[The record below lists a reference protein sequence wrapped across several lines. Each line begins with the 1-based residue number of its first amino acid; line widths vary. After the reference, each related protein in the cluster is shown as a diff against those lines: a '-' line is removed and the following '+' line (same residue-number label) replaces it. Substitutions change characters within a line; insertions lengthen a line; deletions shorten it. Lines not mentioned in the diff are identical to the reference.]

1 MGVVGEGHHRRHE
14 AGGRSIGVLRR
25 VGRYL
30 FGRAR
35 RAADLDEELRAHL
48 AIDRQQR
55 IEAGERPED
64 AHSAALRDLG
74 NVLLIKEVTREMWGW
89 NWLEQLG
96 QDLRYGCRMLRK
108 NPGFAVK
115 AILSMGLGV
124 GAAAGV
130 FTVYDAVAL
139 KPIDV
144 PEPER
149 LMILRPEFKGR
160 GSILVNPI
168 FEVIRDRQQS
178 MTGIFAGQESPNLK
192 VRFPGETTQAYV
204 PGILVSGAYFRVLGL
219 RPAAGRFFAEPDDQI
234 PGTGADAGCAVVIS
248 YPLWERRFQ
257 HSSAAI
263 GTRLEIADIQCTI
276 VGVAPE
282 GFRGHQPGYPTDL
295 WVPMRQMV
303 SRKDLE
309 NHFGAFFS
317 GVAGRLKPGISASQ
331 AQAELTLL
339 FRQAIGSQPPP
350 PPGVPN
356 DPPRPHDFNIRVVP
370 GGHGFDAVQRQFERP
385 LGLLLWLTATVLLIA
400 AANVAGLILARGAGR
415 RAELAT
421 RMAMGASSS
430 RIVRQL
436 LAEGILL
443 GTAGG
448 VIGVAIAYFA
458 GRVLASYITLPWMPV
473 ALVISLDARFFLAAF
488 GASASTVLLASLI
501 PALRLSQVDPQR
513 AIAGAVRTVGAASG
527 RFGRGLVIAQLG
539 LSLALTVSTG
549 LLLRTMAVL
558 ASVDLGFRP
567 DDVLVMQLVRE
578 RPAKPDTASTKSSVQ
593 TAEAHVSV
601 EAAMARIPGVVEAS
615 LSWLGLFGTSD
626 LSVQTYDPTSPDQKH
641 LTRIDYVSTRYF
653 QTAGMAIRRGRT
665 FGPSDRTDVHAAVIN
680 QSFAVARYGG
690 EEAVGRRVGVV
701 GGGIDTVFE
710 IIGVV
715 GDSKYNNLRETQS
728 KPMIWLSLAQIPQ
741 PAHSLM
747 LRVQPGQES
756 AVARQV
762 QTVVQSV
769 DPSLL
774 VRGSTTLREAV
785 HRTTLRERIGLGLA
799 SGLAVI
805 ALLLAAIGV
814 YGSLSLQVTSRT
826 REIGLRMA
834 LGADPASVMNTVIG
848 GALRL
853 AFWGFAIG
861 LPLAVAAG
869 SALRSML
876 FGIGAYDGYAIGGAC
891 LVLAGTAAVAAVVP
905 ARRAARIEPVRAL
918 QCE

>member
-1 MGVVGEGHHRRHE
+1 
-14 AGGRSIGVLRR
+14 VLRR
-25 VGRYL
+25 VGGYL

-89 NWLEQLG
+89 DWLEQLG

-108 NPGFAVK
+108 NPGFAVT

-124 GAAAGV
+124 GAATGV

-149 LMILRPEFKGR
+149 LMILRPEFKGTR
-160 GSILVNPI
+160 SILVNPI

-178 MTGIFAGQESPNLK
+178 MTGIFAGQEKPNLK
-192 VRFPGETTQAYV
+192 VRFAGETTQTYL
-204 PGILVSGAYFRVLGL
+204 PGVLVSGAYFRVLGL

-234 PGTGADAGCAVVIS
+234 PGTGSDAGCAAVIS
-248 YPLWERRFQ
+248 YPLWERQFQ

-263 GTRLEIADIQCTI
+263 GTRLDIADMRCTI

-282 GFRGHQPGYPTDL
+282 GFRSHQPGYQADL
-295 WVPMRQMV
+295 WLPMRQMV

-317 GVAGRLKPGISASQ
+317 GVAGRLKTGVSASQ
-331 AQAELTLL
+331 ASAELTLL

-356 DPPRPHDFNIRVVP
+356 DPPRLHDFNIRVVP
-370 GGHGFDAVQRQFERP
+370 GGHGFDAVQREFERP
-385 LGLLLWLTATVLLIA
+385 LGLLLLLTATVLLIA

-421 RMAMGASSS
+421 RTAMGASSS

-436 LAEGILL
+436 LAEGIVI

-448 VIGVAIAYFA
+448 VVGVGLAYFA
-458 GRVLASYITLPWMPV
+458 GRVLVSYITLPWMPV
-473 ALVISLDARFFLAAF
+473 ALEISLNARFFLAAL
-488 GASASTVLLASLI
+488 GASASTILLASLI
-501 PALRLSQVDPQR
+501 PAFRLSQVDPHR
-513 AIAGAVRTVGAASG
+513 AIAEAVRTVGAASG

-539 LSLALTVSTG
+539 MSLALMVSTG

-567 DDVLVMQLVRE
+567 DNVLVMQLVRE
-578 RPAKPDTASTKSSVQ
+578 RPAKPDTAATRSSVQ
-593 TAEAHVSV
+593 TAEAQVSV
-601 EAAMARIPGVVEAS
+601 EAALARIPNVVEAS

-626 LSVQTYDPTSPDQKH
+626 LSVQTYDPASPDQKH

-653 QTAGMAIRRGRT
+653 QTAGMAIHRGRT
-665 FGPSDRTDVHAAVIN
+665 FRPSDRADAVHVAVIN
-680 QSFAVARYGG
+680 QSFAAAQYGG
-690 EEAVGRRVGVV
+690 EGAVGRRVGVV
-701 GGGIDTVFE
+701 GGGIDMVFE

-715 GDSKYNNLRETQS
+715 GDSKYNNLRETQF

-741 PAHSLM
+741 PARSVM

-769 DPSLL
+769 DPSLV

-785 HRTTLRERIGLGLA
+785 HRTTLRERISLGLA
-799 SGLAVI
+799 SGLAVM

-834 LGADPASVMNTVIG
+834 LGADPTSVMNTVIG

-853 AFWGFAIG
+853 AFWGFVIG

-891 LVLAGTAAVAAVVP
+891 LVLAGTASVAAVVP